1 MYNVAILFERQLIE
15 LDADQ
20 IASLH
25 EGVDDEITYH
35 RLLPVA
41 ESQIAIS
48 ASMAALGAGS
58 ITPIPDPETI
68 ETLEDAIRQEGE
80 AGLNASLE
88 LFRARNMNATSAL
101 AEGDPLD
108 ELIDLVEQY
117 LCDEAIILTEPHVVR
132 EFLHLDWTSR
142 ARRKLNVPTLHL
154 LEGYTFSQ
162 QADI

>member
-1 MYNVAILFERQLIE
+1 MRAFPDGNAVINARK

-35 RLLPVA
+35 LLLPVA

-88 LFRARNMNATSAL
+88 EAQELLRNCGY
-101 AEGDPLD
+101 AELYPKVRRD
-108 ELIDLVEQY
+108 
-117 LCDEAIILTEPHVVR
+117 AIIIYGL
-132 EFLHLDWTSR
+132 LHGMDLFAVNDRLFSEDEE
-142 ARRKLNVPTLHL
+142 TL
-154 LEGYTFSQ
+154 F
-162 QADI
+162 